1 MTSRRHIWRW
11 PSLWSVTV
19 FLSFFWCNGLDF
31 QPSTSTWQCRKSLAA
46 RQTPQDGA
54 FFGSNGVGSEY
65 TSWAITITNAHGDL
79 QGIACRRGDGSVK
92 NRSLR
97 IGLYSLESGRNETRW
112 LYRNYVCILLPDVL
126 CWHKLR
132 PLHRK
137 KCFITRGATVPSP
150 ISQRMRVPPRT
161 TVSRITGDSQ
171 ILTLPGTA
179 FRLFV
184 AQHLSRV

>member
-1 MTSRRHIWRW
+1 M
-11 PSLWSVTV
+11 
-19 FLSFFWCNGLDF
+19 
-31 QPSTSTWQCRKSLAA
+31 AA
-46 RQTPQDGA
+46 RQTPQEGA

-79 QGIACRRGDGSVK
+79 QGTACRRGDGSVK

-97 IGLYSLESGRNETRW
+97 MGLYSLESGRNETRW
-112 LYRNYVCILLPDVL
+112 LHRNYVCILLPDAL

-150 ISQRMRVPPRT
+150 IPQRMRVPRT
-161 TVSRITGDSQ
+161 YHCLSHYGRCSDPDTSWYRIPSICGPAPLPGL
-171 ILTLPGTA
+171 ILTLIPQELAALA
-179 FRLFV
+179 FCDHR
-184 AQHLSRV
+184 SSSS